1 MIDSVL
7 KGTGNSRFLKSAVPA
22 GTSWAD
28 ALAMLQA
35 GTFPIDFNGI
45 NAEGFQQVG
54 TPLNKA
60 NLLKD
65 ATAAQIGLPP
75 STTPDGMF
83 QALGNTGD
91 LYVWRKTAVTK
102 EPIPEVPGSYTLGRA
117 AITNLA
123 RMTSNGYNGY
133 AANIL
138 VSKEIKVNL
147 DGSVELVS
155 PTSRQ
160 MTVAG
165 SSERYTID
173 VNSDELLGAGN
184 RYFTPSEDSESN
196 SQRCT
201 LLIPPGTVYYV
212 APGTT
217 YTTAMREIGFTSAFN
232 AAQLVTGVPGTP
244 AIPAGTTT
252 TYPVSTNP
260 NAYQEGDDV
269 KPAGYTL
276 GEVIKSTGAYGF
288 FGMMGFAYG
297 TSYFQ
302 KISDAIEVADDGS
315 VSHVAPVD
323 DISDSTVL
331 DSASVLKER
340 IAGKY
345 ITLSENSYTKQPYTN
360 ELPPTNTVL
369 YIPADVNVQMI
380 HPEGSSLSNQYA
392 LFFDRY
398 QPVTGYAAIP
408 AGTTI
413 EYLGRLGDKARVQVV
428 SYIGTGTYESSNPCS
443 LTFDFAP
450 KIVFILGWINTNSN
464 FCQGMLSPLLDH
476 GFCMTSGYSGYG
488 DSAYLTVKSSG
499 NKITWTGKDP
509 YYQLNESGAK
519 YYAVAIG

>member
-45 NAEGFQQVG
+45 NTEGFQQVG

-83 QALGNTGD
+83 QALGNTGE
-91 LYVWRKTAVTK
+91 LHVWRKTVVVK
-102 EPIPEVPGSYTLGRA
+102 EPVPEVPGSYTLGSA

-160 MTVAG
+160 MIVAG
-165 SSERYTID
+165 SSESYTID
-173 VNSDELLGAGN
+173 VNSDDLLGAGN
-184 RYFTPSEDSESN
+184 RYFTPSKDSDLN
-196 SQRCT
+196 SSRCT

-217 YTTAMREIGFTSAFN
+217 YATAERSIGFTSAFN

-244 AIPAGTTT
+244 ATPAGTTT

-260 NAYQEGDDV
+260 NAYQEGDDAKAATYVLGDVAQQFLGANSAVGSGVQMGTYYSNSVAVTDDGTVSLVGEQESVWTLNSSGSAASNIQATLRGKYFRCVGYSGV
-269 KPAGYTL
+269 KAPSGIFYMPNDAVVAYDN
-276 GEVIKSTGAYGF
+276 TGAISGSE
-288 FGMMGFAYG
+288 
-297 TSYFQ
+297 TSFCYYA
-302 KISDAIEVADDGS
+302 DRVA
-315 VSHVAPVD
+315 
-323 DISDSTVL
+323 
-331 DSASVLKER
+331 R
-340 IAGKY
+340 
-345 ITLSENSYTKQPYTN
+345 
-360 ELPPTNTVL
+360 
-369 YIPADVNVQMI
+369 
-380 HPEGSSLSNQYA
+380 
-392 LFFDRY
+392 
-398 QPVTGYAAIP
+398 VTGQAAIP
-408 AGTTI
+408 TGTTI
-413 EYLGRLGDKARVQVV
+413 EYLGKLGDKARVQVV
-428 SYIGTGTYESSNPCS
+428 SYVGTGTYGESNPNS
-443 LTFDFAP
+443 LTFDFVPKLVIISSAP
-450 KIVFILGWINTNSN
+450 VQNSYVYIAIMVPDAGIYSVVMSTYLGYESRTPGGSGIVTKNNKTITF
-464 FCQGMLSPLLDH
+464 
-476 GFCMTSGYSGYG
+476 YSG
-488 DSAYLTVKSSG
+488 DNTA
-499 NKITWTGKDP
+499 
-509 YYQLNESGAK
+509 QLNGSGIK
-519 YYAVAIG
+519 YYAAAIG

>member
-45 NAEGFQQVG
+45 NTEGFQQVG

-83 QALGNTGD
+83 QALGNTGE
-91 LYVWRKTAVTK
+91 LHVWRKTVVTK
-102 EPIPEVPGSYTLGRA
+102 EPIPEVPGSYTLGSA

-123 RMTSNGYNGY
+123 RMVSNGYNGY

-184 RYFTPSEDSESN
+184 RYFTPSKDSESN
-196 SQRCT
+196 SSRCT

-217 YTTAMREIGFTSAFN
+217 YTTAMRSIGFTSAFN

-260 NAYQEGDDV
+260 NAYQEGDDA
-269 KPAGYTL
+269 KAAGYTL
-276 GEVIKSTGAYGF
+276 GEVETGKFKMSASP
-288 FGMMGFAYG
+288 
-297 TSYFQ
+297 TSNTFYVNSAIAVTDAGNITFPEGYHFISIGQ
-302 KISDAIEVADDGS
+302 NSSSVTSAQDVIGNFMSLYQNKYDGNFEVGDVWFIPSDA
-315 VSHVAPVD
+315 
-323 DISDSTVL
+323 T
-331 DSASVLKER
+331 
-340 IAGKY
+340 
-345 ITLSENSYTKQPYTN
+345 ITDYVYVTKRQ
-360 ELPPTNTVL
+360 
-369 YIPADVNVQMI
+369 
-380 HPEGSSLSNQYA
+380 
-392 LFFDRY
+392 R
-398 QPVTGYAAIP
+398 VTGYAAIP

-413 EYLGRLGDKARVQVV
+413 EYLGKLGDKARVQFG
-428 SYIGTGTYESSNPCS
+428 SYVGTGTYGSSNPNT
-443 LTFDFAP
+443 LTFDFVP
-450 KIVFILGWINTNSN
+450 KMVFVW
-464 FCQGMLSPLLDH
+464 
-476 GFCMTSGYSGYG
+476 GFGN
-488 DSAYLTVKSSG
+488 SSG
-499 NKITWTGKDP
+499 NSLYYQFMFYGENYTSVYIGDGDNRSTKVSWDSKTVSWYTGDR
-509 YYQLNESGAK
+509 YTQLNESSRT
-519 YYAVAIG
+519 YRFFAIC